1 MSSYRQILYHIVFR
15 TKNSERT
22 LNLDNI
28 ELLFRYI
35 HGIIKQKNGVLY
47 RINGMDEHIHILSD
61 LHPSIAL
68 ADYIRDIKTSTSLW
82 LKQQTGFE
90 YFKGWA
96 DGYAALTYSFQEKEM
111 IVNYIRNQQKH
122 HKKVSFKDEY
132 RQLLNEHGVIIDEKY
147 FL

>member
-1 MSSYRQILYHIVFR
+1 
-15 TKNSERT
+15 
-22 LNLDNI
+22 
-28 ELLFRYI
+28 
-35 HGIIKQKNGVLY
+35 
-47 RINGMDEHIHILSD
+47 MDEHIHILSD